1 MWCICWSTTCSLVRP
16 LQAVVLCCFS
26 SLPVSRVSSHRQRDR
41 AQLSHSPTCTFTR
54 RAELGALYK
63 LLTRVPRG
71 LKTLCECLSAY
82 LRRKG
87 RDIVENEEK
96 LKKPL
101 EYIQVCV
108 YVNV

>member
-1 MWCICWSTTCSLVRP
+1 MVHMLEHNLFAGTSITSD
-16 LQAVVLCCFS
+16 S
-26 SLPVSRVSSHRQRDR
+26 SLSLLLFPRLACFLASSARSHQH
-41 AQLSHSPTCTFTR
+41 SHSPTCAFTR

-71 LKTLCECLSAY
+71 LKTLCEFLSAY